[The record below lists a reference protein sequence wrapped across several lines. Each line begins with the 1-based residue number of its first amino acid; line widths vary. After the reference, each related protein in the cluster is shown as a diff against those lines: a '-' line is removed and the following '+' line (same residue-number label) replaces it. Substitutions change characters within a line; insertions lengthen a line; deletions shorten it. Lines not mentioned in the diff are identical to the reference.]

1 MLLVQVNLKL
11 LEPFPMQVAYLFWA
25 KDLKIVQLFLS
36 LLCINSPRPVGR
48 PARAWPMGKPS
59 ELLWNYF
66 RSRHHKL
73 RHQKGS
79 IQNHVTKFL
88 SMASLVGW
96 CIISAILVSSYLT
109 QIFGNPANIR
119 EAFSFI
125 VSTTVLFSKCT
136 FAACFLSL
144 ENNIIFQFMV
154 FRYRGYHIGL
164 YNLVIGWLTLEC
176 DIWFWFQPH

>member
-1 MLLVQVNLKL
+1 MDDRHGLGQWGNRPSYFEIIFDPAIINFATKRVQFRITWRN
-11 LEPFPMQVAYLFWA
+11 FFRW
-25 KDLKIVQLFLS
+25 
-36 LLCINSPRPVGR
+36 R
-48 PARAWPMGKPS
+48 
-59 ELLWNYF
+59 LWW
-66 RSRHHKL
+66 R
-73 RHQKGS
+73 
-79 IQNHVTKFL
+79 
-88 SMASLVGW
+88 W

-144 ENNIIFQFMV
+144 ENNIIFQFIV

-164 YNLVIGWLTLEC
+164 YNLVIGWLTLES
-176 DIWFWFQPH
+176 DIWSLVDTHKSATLSPWLNHIKLQHFYVIFHVKCCRLMRFNPRTSVIL